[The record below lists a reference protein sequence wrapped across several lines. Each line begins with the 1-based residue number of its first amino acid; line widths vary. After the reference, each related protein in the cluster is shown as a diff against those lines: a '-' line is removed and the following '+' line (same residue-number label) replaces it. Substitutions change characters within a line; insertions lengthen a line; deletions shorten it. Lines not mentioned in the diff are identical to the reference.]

1 VVEKKDVIVIGAGL
15 GGIVTAGRL
24 ARAGFSVTVLEKNSH
39 PGGRADQLT
48 MQGHRFDTGPTLLLM
63 PEVFRGAYAALGGD
77 MDKELEL
84 IRIDPT
90 YQIHFASGR
99 QLSLTSD
106 MTALEPQLES
116 IERGSFA
123 GLLRYLAE
131 GRVHYDMSL
140 ESFVTRQFNS
150 FAEYFNPRQ
159 LPLLFKLK
167 ALVKHYRRT
176 GDFFRSPE
184 LRAAFTFQ
192 NMYLGISPF
201 DAPATYSLLQ
211 STELVD
217 GIWYPMGGMY
227 EVVRSLTTLAEAQ
240 GVRFTYD
247 AGVKQIETAGGRATG
262 VELEDGRRIQA
273 DILIANADLP
283 YVYQHLLDDPSES
296 KKLDRKVYTSSAIV
310 FYWGVGR
317 SFPQLGHH
325 NVFLAR
331 DYKGSFK
338 SIFDDH
344 GLPAEPSFYINVA
357 SRTDPSAAPE
367 GEDSLMVLVP
377 VGHLD
382 PRAPQDWDA
391 MRDRART
398 AVLRRLES
406 IGVHNLEQDIKF
418 EVCYTPEDWAS
429 LYNLAK
435 GAAFGLSHNFT
446 QVGYLRP
453 HNRHRSIDN
462 LYFVGASTH
471 PGTGLPM
478 VLLSGELT
486 SHRVISEQGET
497 AREPI
502 IDRVP
507 PDPAV
512 ARQTTALGR

>member
-1 VVEKKDVIVIGAGL
+1 
-15 GGIVTAGRL
+15 
-24 ARAGFSVTVLEKNSH
+24 
-39 PGGRADQLT
+39 
-48 MQGHRFDTGPTLLLM
+48 
-63 PEVFRGAYAALGGD
+63 
-77 MDKELEL
+77 
-84 IRIDPT
+84 
-90 YQIHFASGR
+90 
-99 QLSLTSD
+99 
-106 MTALEPQLES
+106 
-116 IERGSFA
+116 
-123 GLLRYLAE
+123 
-131 GRVHYDMSL
+131 
-140 ESFVTRQFNS
+140 
-150 FAEYFNPRQ
+150 
-159 LPLLFKLK
+159 
-167 ALVKHYRRT
+167 
-176 GDFFRSPE
+176 
-184 LRAAFTFQ
+184 
-192 NMYLGISPF
+192 
-201 DAPATYSLLQ
+201 
-211 STELVD
+211 
-217 GIWYPMGGMY
+217 
-227 EVVRSLTTLAEAQ
+227 
-240 GVRFTYD
+240 
-247 AGVKQIETAGGRATG
+247 
-262 VELEDGRRIQA
+262 
-273 DILIANADLP
+273 
-283 YVYQHLLDDPSES
+283 
-296 KKLDRKVYTSSAIV
+296 
-310 FYWGVGR
+310 
-317 SFPQLGHH
+317 
-325 NVFLAR
+325 LAR